1 LSRIFEILSDTAAKA
16 VYDNLRKARRKQI
29 ERNEAL
35 DAKRRKIKEDLERR
49 ENQDKYDEH
58 AAIKKLENEIKRLRE
73 EGSEKVREQQEL
85 IRQKLS
91 KTETTA
97 KTTTAATLKVQ

>member
-35 DAKRRKIKEDLERR
+35 DAKRRKIKEGQPTNYCSGGNSSGLCLKILKGERIR
-49 ENQDKYDEH
+49 TSMMNM
-58 AAIKKLENEIKRLRE
+58 
-73 EGSEKVREQQEL
+73 QQS
-85 IRQKLS
+85 RNWKMR
-91 KTETTA
+91 
-97 KTTTAATLKVQ
+97 

>member
-58 AAIKKLENEIKRLRE
+58 AAIKKLENEVNTHHT
-73 EGSEKVREQQEL
+73 SCCN
-85 IRQKLS
+85 
-91 KTETTA
+91 
-97 KTTTAATLKVQ
+97 TLFTLYTIP